1 MMPAKE
7 PKNSFQ
13 LRGLS
18 KREPRM
24 RGEGTRFTEQWKL
37 DWRPMWRWPGKTK
50 LTHLSDTVPQTGVT
64 EHAIT
69 NAGRIY
75 QTNDILG
82 KDVLVWRHL
91 NSADTSIPSN
101 IHASQT

>member
-1 MMPAKE
+1 
-7 PKNSFQ
+7 
-13 LRGLS
+13 
-18 KREPRM
+18 
-24 RGEGTRFTEQWKL
+24 
-37 DWRPMWRWPGKTK
+37 MWRWPGKTK

-82 KDVLVWRHL
+82 KDVQQTPNRL
-91 NSADTSIPSN
+91 ATSE
-101 IHASQT
+101 QC